1 MDTEEDKKFYLV
13 AIEQW
18 IEPEDY
24 GEDSYY
30 EEEPEAM
37 SDEMSMANAHAIKEI
52 SGEYSEKVDTCDLV
66 FIGKQVICFDS
77 SVFGPSS
84 VTLKEFIEEPD
95 TGVWEILN
103 YQLDWGETLN
113 IVKSEDSDRF
123 FHLEGTSYYFKILDV
138 TEITKEIYE
147 VCKEKLGL
155 SL

>member
-1 MDTEEDKKFYLV
+1 MDTEDDNKFYLV

-30 EEEPEAM
+30 EEEPEAV

-52 SGEYSEKVDTCDLV
+52 SGEYSEKVDTSELV

-77 SVFGPSS
+77 SVFSPPT
-84 VTLKEFIEEPD
+84 VTLEEFIKEPD

-103 YQLDWGETLN
+103 DQFDWGETLN
-113 IVKSEDSDRF
+113 IVKSEDSERF

-138 TEITKEIYE
+138 IEITKEIYE